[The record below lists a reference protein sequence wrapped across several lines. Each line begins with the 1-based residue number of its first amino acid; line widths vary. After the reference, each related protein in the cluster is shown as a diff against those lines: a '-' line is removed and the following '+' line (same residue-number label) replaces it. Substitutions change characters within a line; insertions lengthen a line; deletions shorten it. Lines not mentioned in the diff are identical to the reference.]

1 MDSFLKYFVRWFV
14 KPIVEIY
21 LKKDRKFNYQGL
33 KLIIF
38 KGVFHPRFFFST
50 KYLAS
55 FVEKLNL
62 TGKQFC
68 EPCVGSGLISLV
80 AAKNGA
86 MVTSFDINPVAVKN
100 TKLNFERN
108 KLVLA
113 SSDFNVVE
121 SDLFSSIPPAIFD
134 YIVINPPYFFNDVKN
149 SAQLPWNAGKDGQF
163 FMKFF
168 QQLKDY
174 TNNNSEI
181 YMILAD
187 NCEIDRIIQ
196 IAKDYNWN
204 FSLVEKKKILWEV
217 NYIFRIQVL

>member
-1 MDSFLKYFVRWFV
+1 MDSLIKYFVRWFV

-21 LKKDRKFNYQGL
+21 LKKDRIFNYKGL
-33 KLIIF
+33 KLIIL

-62 TGKQFC
+62 TDKQFC

-86 MVTSFDINPVAVKN
+86 LVTCFDINPVAVKN

-108 KLVLA
+108 KLMLS
-113 SSDFNVVE
+113 SSDFRVIE
-121 SDLFSSIPPAIFD
+121 SDLFSSISPTIFD
-134 YIVINPPYFFNDVKN
+134 YIVINPPYFFSEVKN
-149 SAQLPWNAGKDGQF
+149 PTQFAWNAGKDGQF

-196 IAKDYNWN
+196 IAKNYNWN

-217 NYIFRIQVL
+217 NYIYRIQVL